1 MPPLT
6 ASAQRLEAHL
16 PASEGLPRVLDDD
29 GGEPRRR
36 PLRLGILTN
45 PLSGQNARRG
55 LLPRVR
61 ALLSAHPAVAQFE
74 ASTGEA
80 MAAAVDEL
88 LRADTEIIAVNGGD
102 GTVQAVLTML
112 LSAPLAA
119 LPLLAVLPG
128 GTTNSTARNVGYTR
142 RPLRALQRLV
152 EEAAR
157 GTIAGAVERWPV
169 VRVDGDGD
177 PRFAMM
183 FGAGAVY
190 HGISFFHRE
199 VLSRGVGG
207 QFGAGVAVVTALGH
221 VVSGRTGH
229 LFPPLH
235 AEIAIDGTAV
245 SGGPYFGILTSTMT
259 KQILNLRPYWGVGP
273 GPLRFSS
280 LSYAPRGLAR
290 AIVPAL
296 RGRQS
301 PHLRPDLGYRSA
313 NADEVRLAF
322 DSGYVLDGQL
332 FAPGGPR
339 THLTLSARQHAYFL
353 RERP

>member
-6 ASAQRLEAHL
+6 ASVQRLESHR
-16 PASEGLPRVLDDD
+16 PASEGLPRVLDD
-29 GGEPRRR
+29 GAPRRR
-36 PLRLGILTN
+36 PLRLGIITN

-61 ALLSAHPAVAQFE
+61 ELLRGHSAVAQCE
-74 ASTGEA
+74 ASTVEA
-80 MAAAVDEL
+80 MGAAVDEL
-88 LRADTEIIAVNGGD
+88 LRADAEIIAVNGGD
-102 GTVQAVLTML
+102 GTVQAVLTAL
-112 LSAPLAA
+112 LRARLAA

-128 GTTNSTARNVGYTR
+128 GTTNTTARNVGYTR
-142 RPLRALQRLV
+142 QPLHALQRLI

-157 GTIAGAVERWPV
+157 GTIAGVVERWPV

-190 HGISFFHRE
+190 HGVAFFHRQ

-207 QFGAGVAVVTALGH
+207 QLGAGVAIATALGH
-221 VVSGRTGH
+221 VISGRIGQ

-235 AEIAIDGTAV
+235 ADIAIDGTPV
-245 SGGPYFGILTSTMT
+245 TGGPYFGILTSTIT
-259 KQILNLRPYWGVGP
+259 RQVLNLRPYWGVGP
-273 GPLRFSS
+273 GRLRFSS
-280 LSYAPRGLAR
+280 LGYAPRGLAR
-290 AIVPAL
+290 AILPAV
-296 RGRQS
+296 RGRPS
-301 PHLRPDLGYRSA
+301 PHLRPDLGYRSE

-332 FAPGGPR
+332 FASSGPPLG
-339 THLTLSARQHAYFL
+339 LTLSARQHAYFL
-353 RERP
+353 REGR